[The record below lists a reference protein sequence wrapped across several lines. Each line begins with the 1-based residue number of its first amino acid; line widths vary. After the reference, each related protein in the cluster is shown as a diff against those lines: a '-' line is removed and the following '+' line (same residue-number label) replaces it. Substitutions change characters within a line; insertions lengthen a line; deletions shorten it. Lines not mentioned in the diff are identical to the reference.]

1 MEVSTLVSSPRAET
15 NSGKRVEWL
24 GLVFAAAALLALRLP
39 FLPPTLDDI
48 DSLNF
53 DLGVHD
59 YDPVRHQPHP
69 PGFPVYIVLARL
81 IHPAFDSH
89 AAGLAAVSALF
100 GSLAVVPLYL
110 LMRRLTSPSG
120 AALVCALTLFNP
132 IVWFNSV
139 RPMSDLTGFF
149 VVTAAQCVLV
159 TALLESDRR
168 RRWLWWLAG
177 TAIAG
182 ISIGVRV
189 QAVCLVGPLM
199 LYGVW
204 RLRSPRVAAA
214 TALCLMAAVCLW
226 LAPMFALSGGVGP
239 FVESFST
246 MMQAAVPA
254 DMLVTGFTLR
264 RAVRGVVDIWF
275 TPWQGLLFGFA
286 VLSLA
291 AAGTVVLA
299 RTNRALLTL
308 LAVLFLPYVAYHY
321 LTQAT
326 QHLRYAIPIVPL
338 TAFLAAVPILAAARI
353 VRLLV
358 PLTAAA
364 AIAGAAV
371 ITLPALAAYHST
383 PSPPFQ
389 ALAALDAP
397 ASLPEGAVV
406 TGHYVFERYLAL
418 VRQHE
423 VLMPTAGAFETLR
436 AYWNGGGHKPVLFL
450 RDPRRTTLLRFGLD
464 RPERLGRW
472 RWPMPV
478 RSFMQGE
485 RPGEIDLV
493 RLDAPGWFSESGLL
507 VTAEAGPLEK
517 VLAERPTLR
526 VRASPRRRALVVS
539 GFLSDAPSADVS
551 LTMADRRHDEWA
563 VGRRFT
569 LRTFLNPTP
578 GESGYLSISLGAT
591 RPSVFTDV
599 WLEPDDS
606 PFIRPADGFF
616 TAERD
621 DAAELFRWMAP
632 DAVATAYLPRTTGHV
647 TIEGWIPTDY
657 YRLPI
662 TLSLEWNDRPLASVA
677 VATPQF
683 RIEQNLPSSGGSWG
697 QLRIRSSQSF
707 VPDELQKNGDRRT
720 LAARIYRLSLD

>member
-1 MEVSTLVSSPRAET
+1 VSSPRAAT
-15 NSGKRVEWL
+15 NSGKRVESL
-24 GLVFAAAALLALRLP
+24 GLVFAVAALLALRLP

-110 LMRRLTSPSG
+110 LMRRLTSPPG
-120 AALVCALTLFNP
+120 AALVSALTLFNP

-159 TALLESDRR
+159 TALLESDGR
-168 RRWLWWLAG
+168 RRWLLWLAG

-189 QAVCLVGPLM
+189 QAACLVGPLL
-199 LYGVW
+199 LYGVL
-204 RLRSPRVAAA
+204 RLRSPRIAAA
-214 TALCLMAAVCLW
+214 TALCFMAAVCVW
-226 LAPMFALSGGVGP
+226 LVPMFALSGGVRP
-239 FVESFST
+239 FAGSLAT
-246 MMQAAVPA
+246 MMEVAAPA
-254 DMLVTGFTLR
+254 DMLVTGFTMR
-264 RAVRGVVDIWF
+264 RAVRAMVDIWF
-275 TPWQGLLFGFA
+275 SPWQLSSFGA
-286 VLSLA
+286 VVLSLA
-291 AAGTVVLA
+291 AAGFIVLA
-299 RTNRALLTL
+299 RANRPLLTL
-308 LAVLFLPYVAYHY
+308 LLVLFLPYAAYHY

-326 QHLRYAIPIVPL
+326 QNLRYAIPLVPL
-338 TAFLAAVPILAAARI
+338 VAFLASVPIAAAARR
-353 VRLLV
+353 VRPLV
-358 PLTAAA
+358 PITAAGAIGGA
-364 AIAGAAV
+364 AIV
-371 ITLPALAAYHST
+371 TLPALAAYHST

-406 TGHYVFERYLAL
+406 TGHHVFERYLAL
-418 VRQHE
+418 VRRHE
-423 VLMPTAGAFETLR
+423 VLTPTGGAFETLR

-450 RDPRRTTLLRFGLD
+450 QDPRRMTLLRFGHD
-464 RPERLGRW
+464 RPENLGRW
-472 RWPMPV
+472 RWPMRV

-493 RLDAPGWFSESGLL
+493 RLDAPRWFSESGLL

-517 VLAERPTLR
+517 VLAEKPALR
-526 VRASPRRRALVVS
+526 VSASPRRRALVVS
-539 GFLSDAPSADVS
+539 GFLSDAPAAHVS
-551 LTMADRRHDEWA
+551 LTLADRPHDEWA

-569 LRTFLNPTP
+569 LRTFLDPLP
-578 GESGYLSISLGAT
+578 DASGYLPVSLAST

-599 WLEPDDS
+599 WLEPDDRS
-606 PFIRPADGFF
+606 FIRPSHGFY

-621 DAAELFRWMAP
+621 DTEELFHWMAP
-632 DAVATAYLPRTTGHV
+632 DAIATAYLPRATGHV
-647 TIEGWIPTDY
+647 MIEGWIPTDY

-662 TLSLEWNDRPLASVA
+662 TFSLEWNDRPLVSVA
-677 VATPQF
+677 VATPRF
-683 RIEQNLPSSGGSWG
+683 RIEQDLPSSGGSWG

-707 VPDELQKNGDRRT
+707 VPDELQRNGDRRT